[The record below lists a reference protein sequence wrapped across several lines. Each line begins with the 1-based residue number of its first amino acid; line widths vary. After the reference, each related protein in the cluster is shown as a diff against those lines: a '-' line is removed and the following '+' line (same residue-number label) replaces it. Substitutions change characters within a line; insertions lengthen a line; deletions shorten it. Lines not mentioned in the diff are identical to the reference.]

1 MKKYLQPIILAFRIW
16 ICTVFFAT
24 CVVFIGIQ
32 FSQIE
37 GLEVFALILFVAML
51 CSFPAFVMMAMFL
64 PLLKVYRVRNKYS
77 AFITIQLFIAF
88 LYGLLGASF
97 NLMFIF
103 RIRSPDLSFLF
114 SCFTITT
121 VLFIVAFFSTFITRN
136 ALFNYL
142 YPESGSTITF
152 TSLVT
157 EIKTKNMDT
166 NQLPASPAQQPNRV
180 FIKGMITAG
189 LILLMNIPAFFIQN
203 LVTEREQ
210 RQKEVV
216 KEVSS
221 KWAASQ
227 NLSGPYL
234 MIPYTDQAKLTAPNL
249 PNAGFMI
256 LLPEQLDVKAKLY
269 PEARLRSIYKVLL
282 YKTQAYFSGNF
293 KVQWSPEIN
302 PGDLD
307 FKKARICF
315 NLSDLKGIEEELIIK
330 LGDKSY
336 PLHIG
341 LAASE
346 IGKSG
351 LSAPIDLDESI
362 LQTGLSFNLLLKC
375 RGSEQLQ
382 FLPLAANSNFQIQ
395 SSWPNPSFNGNSLPA
410 MREVKD
416 SGFSAQWNFNQAN
429 LPYNTNYVTGTN
441 QISSLAFGVSMV
453 QPADQYNKTM
463 RSVKYAI
470 LIIGLTFVL
479 FFIIELMQK
488 KPFHPVQYVLVGF
501 ALVIF
506 YSLLLAISEFMLFSW
521 SYLIAATA
529 TILLITFYTRNHF
542 KQWKTALL
550 FGTLISC
557 LYGFIYILI
566 NLEDTALLI
575 GSIGLFVVLALIMYA
590 SRKVNWYTG
599 LPANNI
605 Q

>member
-1 MKKYLQPIILAFRIW
+1 
-16 ICTVFFAT
+16 
-24 CVVFIGIQ
+24 
-32 FSQIE
+32 
-37 GLEVFALILFVAML
+37 
-51 CSFPAFVMMAMFL
+51 
-64 PLLKVYRVRNKYS
+64 
-77 AFITIQLFIAF
+77 
-88 LYGLLGASF
+88 
-97 NLMFIF
+97 
-103 RIRSPDLSFLF
+103 
-114 SCFTITT
+114 
-121 VLFIVAFFSTFITRN
+121 
-136 ALFNYL
+136 
-142 YPESGSTITF
+142 
-152 TSLVT
+152 
-157 EIKTKNMDT
+157 MDT